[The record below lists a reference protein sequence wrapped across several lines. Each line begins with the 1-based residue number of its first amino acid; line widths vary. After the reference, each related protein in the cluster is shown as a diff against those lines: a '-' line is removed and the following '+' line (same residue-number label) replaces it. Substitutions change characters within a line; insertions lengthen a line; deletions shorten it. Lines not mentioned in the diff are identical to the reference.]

1 MCLAFLVL
9 DGFTV
14 CPTKSWFF
22 PWGATSHQGMTLL
35 HCAAVHGHVE
45 PVRLL
50 LEAGAEKDATTMSG
64 MMPLHFAAHSNHLD
78 VVRCLI
84 ESGAKTDELTRAT
97 GSSPLHVASVE
108 GNLQIVRCLVEFK
121 AKIDQPTLSDGSTPL
136 CLASDQ
142 GHLKIVRF
150 LLRAGAN
157 KDGLRSDGSSPLH
170 LASEQNHLEVVQC
183 LLRAGANKDQLT
195 TDEGYTA
202 LHLAA
207 FRGHIDIVRLL
218 VESRANCLLTGHD
231 GRTAL
236 KVASDRRR
244 RKIVAFLRS
253 VPEFQTTPASRKARR
268 VGSKEN
274 KWEKFATSM
283 RPWTGSCP
291 ISWCM
296 KEPCYDHL
304 QLQRQNERLIW
315 GQHRSGIPQFNAIEC
330 NSAIFSIYFTLFHH
344 VSLDRESCYTYV
356 IIFIACQAINAQFV
370 SDWAASPTGNP

>member
-50 LEAGAEKDATTMSG
+50 LEAGAEKDATTRSG

-84 ESGAKTDELTRAT
+84 ESGAKKDELTRAT

-150 LLRAGAN
+150 LLWAGAN

-195 TDEGYTA
+195 MDEGYTA

-244 RKIVAFLRS
+244 RKIVAFSVLCRNSKQPRPHAKPEGSVAKRTSEKSLRLRCG
-253 VPEFQTTPASRKARR
+253 PGPALVQSHDVWK
-268 VGSKEN
+268 N
-274 KWEKFATSM
+274 LATIICNYNVRMSGWFEASIEVEYRNSM
-283 RPWTGSCP
+283 
-291 ISWCM
+291 
-296 KEPCYDHL
+296 
-304 QLQRQNERLIW
+304 QL
-315 GQHRSGIPQFNAIEC
+315 NAIQQY
-330 NSAIFSIYFTLFHH
+330 SAYISHYFTMFH
-344 VSLDRESCYTYV
+344 
-356 IIFIACQAINAQFV
+356 
-370 SDWAASPTGNP
+370 

>member
-1 MCLAFLVL
+1 MEVCFLASGETLTRLDANDFEGRTAKDVKRALEAQVGVTRFRQRLFLDNGAREVADDETFDAAPVGLQLVVL
-9 DGFTV
+9 EFCSPDEEEDKEMMFKARENNVLALEQLLQSPRNPNVEYGN
-14 CPTKSWFF
+14 
-22 PWGATSHQGMTLL
+22 GMTLL

-50 LEAGAEKDATTMSG
+50 LEAGAEKDATTRSG

-84 ESGAKTDELTRAT
+84 ESGAKKDELTRAT

-244 RKIVAFLRS
+244 RKIVVFLRS

-274 KWEKFATSM
+274 K
-283 RPWTGSCP
+283 
-291 ISWCM
+291 
-296 KEPCYDHL
+296 
-304 QLQRQNERLIW
+304 
-315 GQHRSGIPQFNAIEC
+315 
-330 NSAIFSIYFTLFHH
+330 
-344 VSLDRESCYTYV
+344 
-356 IIFIACQAINAQFV
+356 
-370 SDWAASPTGNP
+370 